1 MFTTIERFAE
11 NSETLK
17 EVRSNVKEMS
27 LFKEIGIFIGLFIV
41 LQAILFVANIMAL
54 SLTPNEDI
62 FWSLVGFII
71 VPIVIYLFVT
81 KIEKRS
87 WRSIGFSKGNAVS
100 STLTGLLIGF
110 LMFCAVVILGMLLG
124 QYSFNGFDSSTIIFL
139 IPSFI
144 IFAIQCFGEEIYTRG
159 WTMTYFSKRHSVI
172 TAIIINCI
180 IFVVPHLGN
189 SGFDFLSIVNIFLF
203 GILFAVMFWR
213 FDNIWICCG
222 AHTAWNFS
230 QGIIFGFHVSGLTT
244 PSLLKFS
251 QVNNNIIGGGV
262 FGPESGLIA
271 TLVVVIV
278 LILMVYYTKK

>member
-1 MFTTIERFAE
+1 MLATIERFAE

-54 SLTPNEDI
+54 SLTPNEDM

-110 LMFCAVVILGMLLG
+110 LMFCAVVIQGCCL
-124 QYSFNGFDSSTIIFL
+124 
-139 IPSFI
+139 
-144 IFAIQCFGEEIYTRG
+144 
-159 WTMTYFSKRHSVI
+159 
-172 TAIIINCI
+172 
-180 IFVVPHLGN
+180 
-189 SGFDFLSIVNIFLF
+189 
-203 GILFAVMFWR
+203 
-213 FDNIWICCG
+213 DNI
-222 AHTAWNFS
+222 
-230 QGIIFGFHVSGLTT
+230 VLMDLT
-244 PSLLKFS
+244 L
-251 QVNNNIIGGGV
+251 QQ
-262 FGPESGLIA
+262 
-271 TLVVVIV
+271 
-278 LILMVYYTKK
+278 